1 MLDISNISKSFQDKE
16 VLSDVS
22 FSVSSGQIF
31 ALIGPNGSGK
41 TTLTKILAGLLQPT
55 SGTAV
60 INDADIL
67 QESQTA
73 KASTGYIPDN
83 PSAWS
88 EMTGRE
94 FLEFTGVLYG
104 LSAKERK
111 DRIQELLPVFD
122 LTDTADSLFAN
133 YSRGNRQKFSILSA
147 FMHEPDLILVDEPI
161 VGLDQESVNTMK
173 QLFTDFVADGGAV
186 LITTHT
192 LPIAED
198 VADRFGV
205 LKSGTVVGTGTLEEL
220 RETTDAGT
228 DDLAGVYEA
237 MLAKNTADND

>member
-1 MLDISNISKSFQDKE
+1 MLDISNIHKSFQDKE
-16 VLSDVS
+16 VLHDVS
-22 FSVSSGQIF
+22 FSVSSGEIF
-31 ALIGPNGSGK
+31 SLIGPNGSGK
-41 TTLTKILAGLLQPT
+41 TTLTKILSGLLQPT

-60 INDADIL
+60 IGGADIL
-67 QESQTA
+67 QESQKA
-73 KASTGYIPDN
+73 KAATGYIPDN

-104 LSAKERK
+104 IPADTRK
-111 DRIQELLPVFD
+111 GKVQELLPLFGLSD
-122 LTDTADSLFAN
+122 IADSLFAN

-147 FMHEPDLILVDEPI
+147 FMHEPELILVDEPI
-161 VGLDQESVNTMK
+161 VGLDQESVDIMK

-198 VADRFGV
+198 IADRFGV
-205 LKSGTVVGTGTLEEL
+205 LKSGSVLGTGKLEEL
-220 RETTDAGT
+220 REVSNVDT
-228 DDLAGVYEA
+228 DDLVGVYEA
-237 MLAKNTADND
+237 MLAKNTDDNA